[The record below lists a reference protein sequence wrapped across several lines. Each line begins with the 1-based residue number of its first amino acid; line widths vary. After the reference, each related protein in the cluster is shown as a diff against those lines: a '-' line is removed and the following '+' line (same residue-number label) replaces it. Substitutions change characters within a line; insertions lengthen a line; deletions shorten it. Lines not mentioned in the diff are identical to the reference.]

1 MKPIVSVK
9 NLKKYYPLKKGLL
22 YTILM
27 GEKEYVKAVDG
38 VSFEIYEKEIFVLAG
53 ETGSGKTTTGKVLV
67 GLEKPTEGEIYFKDQ
82 NISRLNP
89 KEWKRKGLRRK
100 IQMIFQD
107 PYESL
112 NPRSKIYDILA
123 EPLIVNKAVET
134 REELDEKIMRKLEE
148 VKLIPPDEFA
158 FRYPHQLSGGQRQR
172 VVIARGM
179 ILDPEFVVA
188 DEPVSML
195 DVSIRIDILNLLN
208 SFREKYGVSYL
219 YITHDLATAR
229 YIGDRIG
236 ILYLG
241 QIVETGPVEE
251 VIQNPKHPYTQ
262 ALISAIPIPDP
273 EYARRKEIIELK
285 GEIPS
290 PINPPKG
297 CRLHPRCPFAMDI
310 CSKKEPPMIEVG
322 KGHQASCWLYEKI

>member
-1 MKPIVSVK
+1 
-9 NLKKYYPLKKGLL
+9 
-22 YTILM
+22 
-27 GEKEYVKAVDG
+27 
-38 VSFEIYEKEIFVLAG
+38 
-53 ETGSGKTTTGKVLV
+53 
-67 GLEKPTEGEIYFKDQ
+67 
-82 NISRLNP
+82 
-89 KEWKRKGLRRK
+89 
-100 IQMIFQD
+100 MIFQD

-134 REELDEKIMRKLEE
+134 KDELDEKIMRKLEE
-148 VKLIPPDEFA
+148 VKLTPPDEFA

-236 ILYLG
+236 IMYLG
-241 QIVETGPVEE
+241 QIVETGPVED

-273 EYARRKEIIELK
+273 EYARKKEIIELK

-310 CSKKEPPMIEVG
+310 CSKKEPPVVEIE
-322 KGHQASCWLYEKI
+322 KGHKTSCWLYEKH